1 LRGGKHLN
9 EEKVLKRAAAY
20 SLFLM
25 ICVVTFSVGMRFP
38 KESISYA
45 SEITKT
51 PMPSESPLIAKPTE
65 VVTAEDA
72 ISNDLYSNLP
82 FKIDNELK
90 KRLGDNFIAIEK
102 PQGLANDYTFSLED
116 LAVDR
121 RINITIAG
129 SKPVLIDVA
138 KIHRIYGSNYN
149 YGTPIVISPSP
160 TPIPDPEVE
169 EASYEPS
176 IVPEYV
182 PTDNATAIDI
192 VYNVDD
198 TTHKNS
204 TLVTLDLIKTY
215 AYQLEEDDHYFYIAL
230 LRPQD
235 VYDTIVVLDAG
246 HGGKDCGTYSDG
258 FEYLEKTMNLDMI
271 LRLNEY
277 FSNYKKI
284 KIYTT
289 RTTDRRLTL
298 NQRVNLA
305 NDVEADLFLSI
316 HCNAN
321 LESNIDGT
329 EVLYNEKQN
338 DWTSFNSKEFATICQ
353 EDLAANIGLR
363 DRGIVP
369 RSKDVFIV
377 GEAHMPVALV
387 EVAFM
392 SNSTDLNFLIKE
404 SNRQLVA
411 EGIYHGILRSLETM
425 GKEID

>member
-1 LRGGKHLN
+1 
-9 EEKVLKRAAAY
+9 
-20 SLFLM
+20 M

-51 PMPSESPLIAKPTE
+51 PMLSEAPTISITPTE
-65 VVTAEDA
+65 AITAVDA
-72 ISNDLYSNLP
+72 IPNDLYSNLP
-82 FKIDNELK
+82 YDIDNDLK
-90 KRLGDNFIAIEK
+90 KRLGENFIAIEK
-102 PQGLANDYTFSLED
+102 PQGLAENYTFALED

-129 SKPVLIDVA
+129 SKPVLIDIA
-138 KIHRIYGSNYN
+138 MIHRIYGVNYN
-149 YGTPIVISPSP
+149 CGMPVVISPSP
-160 TPIPDPEVE
+160 TPIPDPEEE

-176 IVPEYV
+176 IAPEYV
-182 PTDNATAIDI
+182 PTDNATAIDV

-198 TTHKNS
+198 VTHNNTTLL
-204 TLVTLDLIKTY
+204 TLELIKTY
-215 AYQLEEDDHYFYIAL
+215 AYQVEEDDHYFYIAL

-235 VYDTIVVLDAG
+235 VYDTIIVLDAG

-258 FEYLEKTMNLDMI
+258 FEYLEKTMNLDMM
-271 LRLNEY
+271 LRLNDY
-277 FSNYKKI
+277 LSNHEKI
-284 KIYTT
+284 KVYTT
-289 RTTDRRLTL
+289 RNTDRRLTL

-321 LESNIDGT
+321 LDSNIAGT

-338 DWTSFNSKEFATICQ
+338 DWTSFNSKQFATICQ
-353 EDLAANIGLR
+353 EDLAASIGLR

-369 RSKDVFIV
+369 RSQNVYIV

-392 SNSTDLNFLIKE
+392 SNSSDLSFLIQE

-411 EGIYHGILRSLETM
+411 EGIYHGIMRSLESM
-425 GKEID
+425 DKVID